1 MKNIYLFQPQYSDN
15 IGGVNRYWLPY
26 SCGCLWS
33 YAQQFD
39 DITQNWNL
47 PEIIFKREPI
57 DQLLD
62 RLVNPSICGFSCY
75 IWNER
80 YNLAVAEKIKQRW
93 PECVIFFG
101 GPQTNSEYLE
111 HDFIDCMIQGE
122 GEASVVELLRSVHRS
137 ESIPKF
143 FPKQRILDL
152 SALPA
157 VYTSGVFDQIIKDNP
172 GCLFNAVLET
182 NRGCPFQC
190 TFCDWGSL
198 TYSKVKKFDIEKV
211 EKEILW
217 LSRNPISAV
226 FLADANFGIFK
237 DRDLELAKMMKY
249 YFDKSE
255 TIDYV
260 NATYTKNSNE
270 SVYEIA
276 KALMPYTKSVTV
288 SVQSMNDDTL
298 VAIKRTNMKFN
309 DLKNHLEL
317 SHRYDVPTYTEM
329 ILGMPE
335 ETIESWKTGITE
347 LLEAGQHNQIDVFF
361 AMMIKNSELNSPET
375 KFRYKVKTVTVDN
388 YMVFSEDDHD
398 DPLAEKADIICATN
412 SMSLD
417 ELVESYM
424 YSWMIGNFH
433 TSGYS
438 QLISKYCRHVLNV
451 RYREFYDRLFEY
463 IKTEKTC
470 IFEEY
475 QEMISA
481 TKDLLTI
488 GRFENLNVG
497 VNHIAFYHY
506 APFYHKKS
514 QLVDLAI
521 KVAETFGEIPE
532 EFKNL
537 QHNFVFDQSHP
548 KVRTIV
554 LPYDLETW
562 ENVPTSYQVQ
572 TRIDN
577 FEPTYFQLILQR
589 KRGNMK
595 NLIEKTKL
603 NISSNNQ

>member
-1 MKNIYLFQPQYSDN
+1 MKNIYLFQPQYSEN
-15 IGGVNRYWLPY
+15 INGILRYWLPY
-26 SCGCLWS
+26 SCGCIWS

-39 DITQNWNL
+39 DIIENWNL
-47 PEIIFKREPI
+47 PEIIFKRESI
-57 DQLLD
+57 DQLLE
-62 RLVNPSICGFSCY
+62 RLDNPAVCGFSCY

-80 YNLAVAEKIKQRW
+80 YNLELAKRIKNRW
-93 PECVIFFG
+93 PNCVIFFG
-101 GPQTNSEYLE
+101 GPQTNSEYLA
-111 HDFIDCMIQGE
+111 HDFIDCLIQGE
-122 GEASVVELLRSVHRS
+122 GEESVVELLRSVDRS

-143 FPKQRILDL
+143 WPKQRIQDL
-152 SALPA
+152 SSLPA
-157 VYTSGVFDQIIKDNP
+157 VYSSGVFDQIIKKNTD
-172 GCLFNAVLET
+172 CLFNAVLET

-198 TYSKVKKFDIEKV
+198 TYSKVKKFAVEKIEK
-211 EKEILW
+211 ELSW
-217 LSRNPISAV
+217 LSCNPVSAI

-237 DRDLELAKMMKY
+237 DRDLQLAEIMKQ

-260 NATYTKNSNE
+260 NVTYTKNSNE

-309 DLKNHLEL
+309 DFKNHLEL
-317 SHRYDVPTYTEM
+317 SHRYGVPTYTEM

-361 AMMIKNSELNSPET
+361 TMMIKNSELNSAET
-375 KFRYKVKTVTVDN
+375 KFRYKIKTVTVDN
-388 YMVFSEDDHD
+388 YMVFSEDDQD
-398 DPLAEKADIICATN
+398 DPLAEKADIICQTN
-412 SMSLD
+412 TMSLE

-424 YSWMIGNFH
+424 YAWMIGNFH

-438 QLISKYCRHVLNV
+438 QLISKYCRHVLNIT
-451 RYREFYDRLFEY
+451 YRKFYDRLFEY
-463 IKTEKTC
+463 ISTEKTC
-470 IFEEY
+470 VREEY

-481 TKDLLTI
+481 TTDLMTK
-488 GRFENLNVG
+488 GRFDNLNVG

-506 APFYHKKS
+506 ALFYHKKS
-514 QLVDLAI
+514 QLIDLAI
-521 KVAETFGEIPE
+521 KVAETFGEISE

-537 QHNFVFDQSHP
+537 QHHFVFDQSHP
-548 KVRTIV
+548 KVRSIV
-554 LPYDLETW
+554 LPYDLDTW
-562 ENVPTSYQVQ
+562 QKTPTDYQIC
-572 TRIDN
+572 TRIDK
-577 FEPTYFQLILQR
+577 FEPTYNQLILQR

-595 NLIEKTKL
+595 NLIKSGV
-603 NISSNNQ
+603 N